1 MTPVS
6 RPIAAKAFLQAD
18 KAAMIGD
25 GDVARLRGSWITTR
39 VLYQV
44 ATPGSTLPPGRKN
57 CLSLLCHLLLA
68 KPCRSAAAW
77 IVLFQTTNKADEKKP
92 FEINCTLLSGYIFDC
107 NEYLPCR
114 WQQAKLCS
122 AGRRSA
128 AEYGVGCSKRPGK

>member
-44 ATPGSTLPPGRKN
+44 ATPGSTLLPGRKN
-57 CLSLLCHLLLA
+57 YLSLLCHLLLA
-68 KPCRSAAAW
+68 KPCSMYSGLDVFSKHEQSRR
-77 IVLFQTTNKADEKKP
+77 KKSFRIIP
-92 FEINCTLLSGYIFDC
+92 RFYHAICSDC
-107 NEYLPCR
+107 NEYVP
-114 WQQAKLCS
+114 
-122 AGRRSA
+122 
-128 AEYGVGCSKRPGK
+128 